1 MPPMS
6 KKVAKEEI
14 TVEDDS
20 EFFKK
25 YYGGTSITTS
35 AISINET
42 SGPSEDSFING
53 NVPKDK
59 ATEATSFFLKLL
71 GSSNAQNS
79 SNGQS
84 EKEKREKDAQNS
96 LLKHTVKQMN
106 LNKSIKTK

>member
-1 MPPMS
+1 
-6 KKVAKEEI
+6 VAKEEI

-42 SGPSEDSFING
+42 SSPSEDSFING
-53 NVPKDK
+53 NAPKDK

-71 GSSNAQNS
+71 GSSNAQNSNAQNS